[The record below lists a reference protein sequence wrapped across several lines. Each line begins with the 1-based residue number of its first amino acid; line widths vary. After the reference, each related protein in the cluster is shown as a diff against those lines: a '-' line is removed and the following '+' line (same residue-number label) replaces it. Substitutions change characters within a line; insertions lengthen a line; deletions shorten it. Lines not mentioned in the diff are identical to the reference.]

1 MKTYFSQRSWWIAL
15 TLVVTMSMVLAACG
29 GSTATTAPTPTTAPT
44 TAPAPTPTPSPTA
57 ITTPVATVTVK
68 IVEKNEKY
76 SFQPS
81 TLNIKVG
88 TQVIWT
94 NTSDA
99 SHTITSDTAAFNTAS
114 PIAKGQTFMF
124 LFTQAGTFKYHCT
137 IHPYMVAT
145 IAVS

>member
-1 MKTYFSQRSWWIAL
+1 MKTYFSRSWWIAL
-15 TLVVTMSMVLAACG
+15 TLAVTISMTLAACG

-44 TAPAPTPTPSPTA
+44 TAPIPTPTPSPTA

-68 IVEKNEKY
+68 IVENNGKY
-76 SFQPS
+76 SFQPG

-88 TQVIWT
+88 TQIIWT

-99 SHTITSDTAAFNTAS
+99 SHTVTSDTGAFNTPS
-114 PIAKGQTFMF
+114 PIAMSQTFMF

-145 IAVS
+145 ISVS

>member
-1 MKTYFSQRSWWIAL
+1 MKTYFSRPWSIAL
-15 TLVVTMSMVLAACG
+15 TLTIMMSVVLVACG

-44 TAPAPTPTPSPTA
+44 TAPTPTPSPTA

-94 NTSDA
+94 DTSDA
-99 SHTITSDTAAFNTAS
+99 THTVTSDTGVFNTAS

-145 IAVS
+145 ITVS

>member
-1 MKTYFSQRSWWIAL
+1 MKTYFSRPWSIAL
-15 TLVVTMSMVLAACG
+15 TLTIMMSVVLVACG

-44 TAPAPTPTPSPTA
+44 TAPTPTPSPTA

-76 SFQPS
+76 SFQPG

-94 NTSDA
+94 DTSDA
-99 SHTITSDTAAFNTAS
+99 THTVTSDTGVFNTAS

-145 IAVS
+145 IVVS

>member
-1 MKTYFSQRSWWIAL
+1 MKTYFSRSWWIAL
-15 TLVVTMSMVLAACG
+15 TLAVTMSMVLAACG

-44 TAPAPTPTPSPTA
+44 TAPTPTPTPSPTA

-76 SFQPS
+76 SFQPG

-99 SHTITSDTAAFNTAS
+99 SHTVTSDAGAFNTTS

-124 LFTQAGTFKYHCT
+124 LFTQAGTFKYHCN

-145 IAVS
+145 ITVS

>member
-1 MKTYFSQRSWWIAL
+1 
-15 TLVVTMSMVLAACG
+15 V
-29 GSTATTAPTPTTAPT
+29 
-44 TAPAPTPTPSPTA
+44 
-57 ITTPVATVTVK
+57 VTVK

-99 SHTITSDTAAFNTAS
+99 PHTVSSDTGVFDTSN
-114 PIAKGQTFMF
+114 PISKGQTFMF
-124 LFTQAGTFKYHCT
+124 LFTQAGTFKYHCN
-137 IHPYMVAT
+137 IHPYMVASIT
-145 IAVS
+145 AS

>member
-1 MKTYFSQRSWWIAL
+1 MKTYFSRPWWIAL
-15 TLVVTMSMVLAACG
+15 TLAVTMSMVLTACG

-44 TAPAPTPTPSPTA
+44 TAPTPTPTPSPTA

-76 SFQPS
+76 SFQPG

-94 NTSDA
+94 DTSDA
-99 SHTITSDTAAFNTAS
+99 THTVTSDTGVFNTAS

-145 IAVS
+145 ITVS

>member
-1 MKTYFSQRSWWIAL
+1 MKTYFSRPWWIAL

-44 TAPAPTPTPSPTA
+44 TAPTPTPSPTA

-76 SFQPS
+76 SFQPG

-99 SHTITSDTAAFNTAS
+99 SHTVTSDTGAFNTAS

-124 LFTQAGTFKYHCT
+124 LFTQAGTFKYHCM
-137 IHPYMVAT
+137 IHGTAMSGTV
-145 IAVS
+145 IVQ

>member
-1 MKTYFSQRSWWIAL
+1 MKTYFSRSWWIAL
-15 TLVVTMSMVLAACG
+15 TLAVTMSMVLAACG

-44 TAPAPTPTPSPTA
+44 TAPTPTPTA

-68 IVEKNEKY
+68 VVEKNEKY
-76 SFQPS
+76 SFQPG

-99 SHTITSDTAAFNTAS
+99 SHTVTSDTGFFNTAS

-145 IAVS
+145 ITVS